1 MGHTAGGA
9 VKPESGAESES
20 VPESVPEPVPGP
32 VSAVRYALGVLG
44 LLLIG
49 IGGRHLASQPDPY
62 DVLVWLGGAL
72 VLHDGV
78 LAPLVLAVGLLVA
91 AVPARRVVRGA
102 LVTGGALVLVTLPLL
117 LRPGVPPNPSALPL
131 PYARNLLLLL
141 AVVTGVTVVWVG
153 LTRLRWRGTP
163 GVRDKRAMSSEVDSR
178 APEGRE
184 PDSQA
189 PPEG

>member
-1 MGHTAGGA
+1 M
-9 VKPESGAESES
+9 KPESGAESES